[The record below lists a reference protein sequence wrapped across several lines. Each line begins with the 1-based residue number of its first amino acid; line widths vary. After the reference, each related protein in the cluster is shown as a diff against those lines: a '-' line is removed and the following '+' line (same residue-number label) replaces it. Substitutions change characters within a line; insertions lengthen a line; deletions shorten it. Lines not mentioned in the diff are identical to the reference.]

1 MKSSPKLKPIVA
13 AAIVLGVAGAGYF
26 AAYAAPRTK
35 LLKEL
40 NSHRS
45 AVTSYE
51 TALKRRLDVTSGLRT
66 FADTTLGSSRDEV
79 VSRFRTGLYSVA
91 TACGLTGIEV
101 NTREPTKETSPL
113 ATAKLSTAYAGLKKE
128 LKNRVDFHAIPGE
141 ISATGTL
148 EQVLR
153 TTAMIRQQP
162 WVHRIQ
168 SFSIK
173 PADKENTRFSLRLG
187 VSTILLTPDLAP
199 KERGEPVVLA
209 LAEGSDAAWQK
220 VVRKNVFRE
229 PPPPKPAPAVAEKPA
244 QPAPPAPTPEV
255 PQRPAFEE
263 WKLTG
268 VVQSRLGIEA
278 FLVHTKSGQR
288 LSLPSGAAI
297 ADAKFVSGSGERAVF
312 EIGGERFE
320 VTNGQ
325 TLEHRRPL
333 TR

>member
-1 MKSSPKLKPIVA
+1 MKRAMPLKPLIAGA
-13 AAIVLGVAGAGYF
+13 ALLVAGGTGY
-26 AAYAAPRTK
+26 ATLYAAPKAK
-35 LLKEL
+35 LTREL
-40 NSHRS
+40 ASHRQ
-45 AVTSYE
+45 AVQSYE
-51 TALKRRLDVTSGLRT
+51 AALKRRLEITSGLRS
-66 FADTTLGSSRDEV
+66 FADTTLGASKDEV
-79 VSRFRTGLYSVA
+79 ESRFRTGLYSVA

-101 NTREPTKETSPL
+101 NTREITKETNPL
-113 ATAKLSTAYAGLKKE
+113 ASAKLSSAFAPLKKE
-128 LKNRVDFHAIPGE
+128 LKSRVDFYSIPGE
-141 ISATGTL
+141 ITATGTL

-153 TTAMIRQQP
+153 TTAMIRQQS

-173 PADKENTRFSLRLG
+173 PADKENARFSLRLG
-187 VSTILLTPDLAP
+187 VTTVLLPPELAP

-209 LAEGSDAAWQK
+209 LAEGSDAQWQK

-229 PPPPKPAPAVAEKPA
+229 PPAPKPAPAVAEKPA
-244 QPAPPAPTPEV
+244 QPAPPPPPPEV

-288 LSLPSGAAI
+288 LSLPTGAAI

-312 EIGGERFE
+312 EIAGQQFE
-320 VTNGQ
+320 ITNGQ